1 VVWEKAGEKKQA
13 ATNVAARF
21 LYMVVL
27 YMVPKTEKAKGCRD
41 SSLCNVF

>member
-1 VVWEKAGEKKQA
+1 
-13 ATNVAARF
+13 
-21 LYMVVL
+21 MVVL